1 MSIEHSQK
9 VPFRAAGYSWAI
21 REPWPDPEGLRV
33 VIRRLERL
41 ALLFV
46 YVMPLLAQP
55 AVPEG
60 MKRVEFEGSPALLL
74 RNNRIELT
82 MLPKGGAFVH
92 LTLRDDPTGMSPLWN
107 PARMARETGKK
118 PRPAGGGHF
127 VCVDGF
133 GEVSPEE
140 KAAGLPGHG
149 EAHREPWAIT
159 ETEKKGGVLSVSFL
173 AELPL
178 AQERFRRTV
187 RMVDGESVI
196 YVESSLESLL
206 SFDRPVFWAEHA
218 TIGSPFLE
226 PGKTVVDMPA
236 KQSKTRT
243 HIDEGGPYPHRLKDF
258 VEFTWPNAPGEKG
271 ETIDLR
277 VAPLAPHSLDHT
289 TSLMDP
295 ERPLVFVTALH
306 TERQLLL
313 GYVFKR
319 EEFPWLQCWD
329 NYAPDGDMARGMEF
343 STQPFDVPR
352 REVLDKGKLFGT
364 SVFRWLPARSAIQ
377 SRFLFF
383 YTKVPAGFTRVDDV
397 VLREGKLLITDVT
410 AGKTVHLAA
419 SRGL

>member
-1 MSIEHSQK
+1 MK
-9 VPFRAAGYSWAI
+9 RLGLPFV
-21 REPWPDPEGLRV
+21 GLLLV
-33 VIRRLERL
+33 SP
-41 ALLFV
+41 ALLS
-46 YVMPLLAQP
+46 AQP
-55 AVPEG
+55 AAPEG
-60 MKRVEFEGSPALLL
+60 MTHVDFEGSPALLL
-74 RNNRIELT
+74 RNDRIELT
-82 MLPKGGAFVH
+82 MLPKGGAFVN
-92 LTLRDDPTGMSPLWN
+92 LTLRDDATRMSPLWN
-107 PARMARETGKK
+107 PARIARETGKK

-159 ETEKKGGVLSVSFL
+159 ESEKKGGTLSVSFL

-178 AQERFRRTV
+178 VQERFRRTV
-187 RMVDGESVI
+187 RMVDGESVV

-206 SFDRPVFWAEHA
+206 GFDRPVFWAEHA
-218 TIGSPFLE
+218 TIGSPFLD
-226 PGKTVVDMPA
+226 PGKTVVDVSA
-236 KQSKTRT
+236 RQSKTRT
-243 HIDEGGPYPHRLKDF
+243 HIDEEGPYPHRLKDF
-258 VEFTWPNAPGEKG
+258 VEFTWPNAPGEDGK
-271 ETIDLR
+271 TIDLR
-277 VAPLAPHSLDHT
+277 VAPLQPNSLDHT

-295 ERPLVFVTALH
+295 ERRLVFVTALH

-313 GYVFKR
+313 GYVFNR

-329 NYAPDGDMARGMEF
+329 NYAPDGDMARGLEF

-364 SVFRWLPARSAIQ
+364 SVFRWLPARTTIQ

-397 VLREGKLLITDVT
+397 TLKDGKLLVTDSR
-410 AGKTVHLAA
+410 AGKTVQLAA